1 MRFLLLAIFLV
12 LDVNSF
18 PKKKTQVYMATID
31 LDTDRKRHVDPEVV
45 PDIESQLKPIA
56 KNVTKPPDYGDYE
69 DYELTAKPEE
79 VVPTTVTPKVVKEH
93 SLLDSQYK
101 PHVKISMN
109 NQKSSAEIRD
119 EVSRLMGDLHREEL
133 TLRTTV
139 TRDDMTSPSPVDM
152 MLLGN
157 ETMFF
162 NDEEGSG
169 VMAEDQMASA
179 TSSTTRRPLLFT
191 TLIQE
196 VKNVSVTAR
205 PDPFEHLDYDLSDH
219 SNLKKP
225 TRDNPSNVRTVEKM
239 KQVKLHGG
247 SVDTDQPLNRVIPR
261 PLSHKKT
268 GNPIHSLLVTPQRV
282 KPKRVYPVLKKSENR
297 KKNLRKMKKIERSR
311 RLKNLNHRVRA
322 QNRMRLRKVLSKML
336 FGPRDSDVTSSKKIP
351 ANLTK
356 NQSPRIPNSPR
367 ESTKLKFVG
376 SNRIVTPQRKQNQNF
391 NRKLKK
397 PQIEFHQN
405 RDKRDVTRQLQY
417 VSEGAGGSWDT
428 VDTVPIEKS
437 VIESIPIDPHPYY
450 HLKTDGRTQVE
461 PSLLIKEDS
470 IEEEEEEDGVDSETT
485 NVIKVAD
492 SLPMKTRLI
501 QVNLPKRLK
510 MVTLKS
516 VKKVSKKSQEK
527 NASGVALVAPTANK
541 PTMLEL
547 LIGDFLQRMPPIARN
562 PRLIDEQWL

>member
-1 MRFLLLAIFLV
+1 MRFLLFAMFLV
-12 LDVNSF
+12 FGVHSF
-18 PKKKTQVYMATID
+18 PKNKSQVYMATID

-45 PDIESQLKPIA
+45 HDIGSQLPPIA
-56 KNVTKPPDYGDYE
+56 QNVPKPPDYGDYE

-79 VVPTTVTPKVVKEH
+79 IVKTTVSPKVVKEH
-93 SLLDSQYK
+93 TLLDSQYK

-109 NQKSSAEIRD
+109 NQKSSTEIRD

-169 VMAEDQMASA
+169 MMAEDQMSSS
-179 TSSTTRRPLLFT
+179 TLSTTRKPLLFT

-196 VKNVSVTAR
+196 VKNVAVTAR

-225 TRDNPSNVRTVEKM
+225 MRANNTNGRPIEKM

-247 SVDTDQPLNRVIPR
+247 SVGTDQPLNRVIPR
-261 PLSHKKT
+261 PLSHQKT

-282 KPKRVYPVLKKSENR
+282 KPKRVFPVLKKPVDR

-351 ANLTK
+351 ANSTK
-356 NQSPRIPNSPR
+356 NQSPRIPNSQR
-367 ESTKLKFVG
+367 EKTTKLKFVG
-376 SNRIVTPQRKQNQNF
+376 SNRIATPQRKQNQNF

-461 PSLLIKEDS
+461 PSLLTKEDS
-470 IEEEEEEDGVDSETT
+470 MEEEDEDVASAAT
-485 NVIKVAD
+485 NVIKVPD
-492 SLPMKTRLI
+492 SLPMKSRLI

-516 VKKVSKKSQEK
+516 VKKVSKKSLEK
-527 NASGVALVAPTANK
+527 NASGVALVAPSANK

-547 LIGDFLQRMPPIARN
+547 LIGDFLQRIPPTARN
-562 PRLIDEQWL
+562 PRLIDEQWS